1 MITIKVN
8 QVVFTENITE
18 NILQSV
24 PPLQHGVRSLGLE
37 HRFEL
42 RSNNT
47 MRQWES
53 KFRVVHLLD
62 VRSAAFTCRNDLHLQ
77 DLDGAGTSTMTGSH
91 VTVTLSD
98 GTSHSDVPI
107 FSVHVMGSTP

>member
-1 MITIKVN
+1 MDLISPKPSIQFKIPFENLIHQTVITSSCSYII
-8 QVVFTENITE
+8 ENI
-18 NILQSV
+18 IQSV

-47 MRQWES
+47 MRQGES
-53 KFRVVHLLD
+53 KFGVVHLLD

-77 DLDGAGTSTMTGSH
+77 DLNRAGTSTTRN
-91 VTVTLSD
+91 
-98 GTSHSDVPI
+98 
-107 FSVHVMGSTP
+107 F